1 MFLRWRFGS
10 VHLFSLGFP
19 LPKTAK
25 SYEGLDLD
33 LDRLE
38 NAIKSCPVKAIS
50 YNESKKNVAILFYAW
65 RLSSPKD
72 KESQRPAFAICKCW
86 PLVLFHRIGRTQMIY
101 QS

>member
-50 YNESKKNVAILFYAW
+50 YNESKK
-65 RLSSPKD
+65 
-72 KESQRPAFAICKCW
+72 
-86 PLVLFHRIGRTQMIY
+86 M
-101 QS
+101 